1 MKRFLFVFACVLAV
15 GAAAAEKAPAPVVTA
30 TATGEAAPEL
40 SGAWTKGGSVKLAEQ
55 RGKKVTVLY
64 FWTVNQQSLEDMPRM
79 AEVAKKFADRP
90 VVFAG
95 IGCDEVKK
103 VAGFFRVKELPMP
116 VLADDKYEMLR
127 RYLRPT
133 DRVPLAVVV
142 DKAGRL
148 AWRGNTAS
156 LPGALEKI
164 LSDKFDLD
172 EHIRREKF
180 SQAVSE
186 ALGKNH
192 YEDALKL
199 IDGEL
204 KRFPGNVELISV
216 KANILYRGL
225 KEPKQALKAA
235 DEGIGHSPKE
245 VRFYDLK
252 LRLLRNAGMDGE
264 LPAFYEQ
271 VCRAFADQPLVL
283 LRFAA
288 AEMNRPVQES
298 RPELFHKLV
307 TAAYSSPKFRDDRE
321 RGIATL
327 VYARMLYLCGC
338 PQQAFVVSKRAMPL
352 LKGKPEYKE
361 AQALM
366 VYLNR
371 INALS
376 KKILEESDAK

>member
-1 MKRFLFVFACVLAV
+1 VKYIDDYAF
-15 GAAAAEKAPAPVVTA
+15 
-30 TATGEAAPEL
+30 
-40 SGAWTKGGSVKLAEQ
+40 GSIESEE
-55 RGKKVTVLY
+55 
-64 FWTVNQQSLEDMPRM
+64 N
-79 AEVAKKFADRP
+79 FADLAY
-90 VVFAG
+90 VQT
-95 IGCDEVKK
+95 DNDY
-103 VAGFFRVKELPMP
+103 VKEWFAERCPH
-116 VLADDKYEMLR
+116 V
-127 RYLRPT
+127 
-133 DRVPLAVVV
+133 
-142 DKAGRL
+142 
-148 AWRGNTAS
+148 
-156 LPGALEKI
+156 
-164 LSDKFDLD
+164 
-172 EHIRREKF
+172 
-180 SQAVSE
+180 
-186 ALGKNH
+186 
-192 YEDALKL
+192 
-199 IDGEL
+199 
-204 KRFPGNVELISV
+204 
-216 KANILYRGL
+216 NI
-225 KEPKQALKAA
+225 
-235 DEGIGHSPKE
+235 I
-245 VRFYDLK
+245 
-252 LRLLRNAGMDGE
+252 GMDGE